1 MPYFKNNQINLLF
14 IHIPKT
20 GGSSI
25 EMYFSNKFNIPLNK
39 DCLFVKNRDP
49 SFKGIESTL
58 QHMTYST
65 IVKYNNYFN
74 INFNN
79 ITIITIVRNP
89 YNRIMSDLFYLKRIN
104 KNSTKERVYSEIKK
118 FIEEPATKKDNHN
131 LPQYLYV
138 TDENK
143 NLINNL
149 KILRTETL
157 MVDMK
162 KLGFTDFNIITNKN
176 PEKINYEDYLN
187 DMSIDLIN
195 KYYEYDFILFNYD
208 KKN

>member
-1 MPYFKNNQINLLF
+1 
-14 IHIPKT
+14 
-20 GGSSI
+20 
-25 EMYFSNKFNIPLNK
+25 
-39 DCLFVKNRDP
+39 
-49 SFKGIESTL
+49 
-58 QHMTYST
+58 MTYST

-195 KYYEYDFILFNYD
+195 KYYEYDFIKFNYKMID
-208 KKN
+208 V